1 METTHKLKTVSQS
14 RETIELNDS
23 LHEPRADL
31 QVLRLTRQGGSRK
44 LNHFRP
50 LRNLRLVLPIAFRQI
65 IICPARF
72 AYLVVDSGILEV
84 FACWVVA
91 GNWRQQ
97 RSDIHNRR
105 RGTSRRRRNGGG
117 GGF

>member
-1 METTHKLKTVSQS
+1 MNSTGIVSIQVAFFTLRIETIPLLFMETTHKLKTVAQS

-44 LNHFRP
+44 LDHFRP

-91 GNWRQQ
+91 G
-97 RSDIHNRR
+97 
-105 RGTSRRRRNGGG
+105 
-117 GGF
+117 